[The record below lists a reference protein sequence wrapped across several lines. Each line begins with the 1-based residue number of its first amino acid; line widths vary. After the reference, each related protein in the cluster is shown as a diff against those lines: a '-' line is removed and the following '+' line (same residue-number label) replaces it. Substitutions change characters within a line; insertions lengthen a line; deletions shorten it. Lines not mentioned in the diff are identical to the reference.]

1 MTEELNQRDEL
12 KKSEARFRSLIEFG
26 VDGILLGDMNGN
38 IIEVNEMACSLIGM
52 KREELIGKY
61 VSIIPFTRQSME
73 KEPLRFDLLKEG
85 KILIKERDIQRSDG
99 KIINIEMKTKMMSD
113 GTYQTIFRDIT
124 EKKKK
129 EDEIAELKARFE
141 YVLGAT
147 NTGFDIID
155 EDFNVQYTDPN
166 WALKLG
172 DYRGIKCYEYFMGR
186 DSKCT
191 NCGIPIA
198 FETGRTVITEEHLE
212 KENRYI
218 EVHTIPFAAVENKK
232 RIVAE
237 FNIDITERKNKEIE
251 LKKEIAEKEIAHR
264 EIRQLL
270 DTLEIKV
277 KERTRELELSNEAM
291 ESFSYSVS
299 HDLRAPLRHITGFS
313 EMIKKEL
320 SESKPDQIKIKNFL
334 DKVVSSSA
342 KMESQIDSILK
353 FSRTSRQAL
362 VKERIDMNGIVK
374 DAVNEVMHN
383 HQNDIVDW
391 KISELPNVYADRN
404 LILSVWI
411 NLIDN
416 ALKFTKNQEKPVIEI
431 GFKEISEGYEFYIK
445 DNGAGFD
452 MEYSHKLFGVFQR
465 LHLEKDYPGT
475 GIGLANV
482 RRIIDKHGGSIRAE
496 SDGNTGAVFYFS
508 LPMEGGI
515 K

>member
-198 FETGRTVITEEHLE
+198 FEKGRTVITEEHLE

-270 DTLEIKV
+270 DTLELKV
-277 KERTRELELSNEAM
+277 QERTRELELSNEAM

-431 GFKEISEGYEFYIK
+431 GSKEISEGYEFYIK